1 MDGAAASR
9 TKAGMFWPLSP
20 DVTSVEMV
28 AQLRALCALVAA
40 HCGSSHELVS
50 TLRQAEHDADAA
62 ARAMELFDR
71 LPSLRRRHIIST
83 LAAIMSPRRAS

>member
-50 TLRQAEHDADAA
+50 ALRQAEHDADAA